1 MKHLPAIILAIAL
14 CSARAGAATTY
25 LESVSGDLS
34 SDNLAP
40 TALSF
45 SAGINK
51 VAGTMGG
58 DPGDGIPL
66 DRDFFSFTIAP
77 GLELISIRVLQYS
90 PPGQSFYAIAPGT
103 SINITA
109 PSNHLSNL
117 LINGTGEILDKL
129 DAGAYSG
136 GLGLTAP
143 LGAGTYTVWFQ
154 ELASVVTYEMDYTL
168 TATPEPSR
176 AVLLAAGFGI
186 CLLRRHRH
194 EQVPA

>member
-1 MKHLPAIILAIAL
+1 MKHLLTLILATVF

-34 SDNLAP
+34 SNNLAP
-40 TALSF
+40 TPLSF

-66 DRDFFSFTIAP
+66 DPDFFSFTIAP
-77 GLELISIRVLQYS
+77 GLELTSIRVLLYS
-90 PPGQSFYAIAPGT
+90 PPGQSFYAIALGT
-103 SINITA
+103 SINNT
-109 PSNHLSNL
+109 SSSDHLSNIL
-117 LINGTGEILDKL
+117 VNGTGEILDKL
-129 DAGAYSG
+129 DAGSYSG
-136 GLGLTAP
+136 GLGFTAP
-143 LGAGTYTVWFQ
+143 LGAGTYTAWFQ

-168 TATPEPSR
+168 TAVPEPSR

-186 CLLRRHRH
+186 CLLRRRRR